1 MDKFQKNLAVQLEE
15 LDRLADQQPLAF
27 LGEAAIAYD
36 VYNKQMRKE
45 SRRLRSGSVTALDVY
60 SAWLGEYLPHI
71 EKIQQNVALGK
82 FQRPLK
88 TVLLVCE
95 ESTSRWM
102 SHEIVR
108 LCATKARDDIRRAVC
123 LKSNR
128 ACQTLEDILGRDDAK
143 VTRQAKAAINY
154 QQYKTIAKKHGF
166 VVYDRH
172 MGLLRRTLSKLRTRR
187 QEKKIVNAT
196 KLQLQDIAE
205 QTSEIAGLH
214 CGIIPR
220 LNELGVDLISV
231 LAARQ
236 AYEKA
241 LKKLSPSPT
250 EKLHLYEEK
259 TAKIRAPYLN
269 SRTDLE
275 NIQDV
280 QTAAQQID
288 EVLMTVFGL
297 DMTDKNTLVTSMKQY
312 RELIETQQT
321 LKTKLSRTRSQD
333 FQS

>member
-1 MDKFQKNLAVQLEE
+1 MDKFQKTLAVQLEA
-15 LDRLADQQPLAF
+15 LDKLAVDQPLAF
-27 LGEAAIAYD
+27 LSEAAIAYAA
-36 VYNKQMRKE
+36 YTKQMRKE
-45 SRRLRSGSVTALDVY
+45 AKRLRSGSVAALDVY
-60 SAWLGEYLPHI
+60 SVWLGEYMPHI

-82 FQRPLK
+82 LQRPLK
-88 TVLLVCE
+88 TILMVSE
-95 ESTSRWM
+95 ESASRWM
-102 SHEIVR
+102 SNEIVR
-108 LCATKARDDIRRAVC
+108 LCATKGRDDVRRAVYLKSDKACRMLEVILARDDNKI
-123 LKSNR
+123 
-128 ACQTLEDILGRDDAK
+128 
-143 VTRQAKAAINY
+143 TRQAKATIDY
-154 QQYKTIAKKHGF
+154 QHYTTIAKKHGLT
-166 VVYDRH
+166 VYDKH
-172 MGLLRRTLSKLRTRR
+172 MGLVRRIVRRLRVRR

-196 KLQLQDIAE
+196 KLQLRDIAA

-214 CGIIPR
+214 DGIIPR

-288 EVLMTVFGL
+288 EALMTVFGL
-297 DMTDKNTLVTSMKQY
+297 ETTDKNTLVTSMKQY
-312 RELIETQQT
+312 RELAEAQRV
-321 LKTKLSRTRSQD
+321 LSAKLSRTRS
-333 FQS
+333 